1 MQRTKPAVAAALI
14 GFAMQAAAQD
24 LAAAASQPQPGYGFA
39 PTVKKLM
46 QLEADKAVEAAL
58 GQTGGSTPAAAA
70 PQAAAPTVQ
79 PAVEAPP
86 EPRPLLT
93 LNGIY
98 GRVGRWTAEVAI
110 DGRIY
115 AFTPAEM
122 KAGYTAKRIDAR
134 CIELQHGKFPQK
146 LCSDR

>member
-1 MQRTKPAVAAALI
+1 M
-14 GFAMQAAAQD
+14 
-24 LAAAASQPQPGYGFA
+24 
-39 PTVKKLM
+39 
-46 QLEADKAVEAAL
+46 
-58 GQTGGSTPAAAA
+58 
-70 PQAAAPTVQ
+70 Q
-79 PAVEAPP
+79 PAVETPP
-86 EPRPLLT
+86 EPGPLLT

-134 CIELQHGKFPQK
+134 CIEPAAQQVPAKALQRPM
-146 LCSDR
+146 RN

>member
-14 GFAMQAAAQD
+14 GFAMHAAAQD

-46 QLEADKAVEAAL
+46 QLEADKAVEVAL